1 MSSKSQL
8 HRFTCWQG
16 TFSLALAAIRAT
28 RFAGSYVSG
37 TPGWPRDRE
46 KERTPETSR
55 IQKIRWLVVSI
66 SCIPTHTM
74 VQNMKVN
81 WDLHHGPKIKTFLQT
96 QKPEWFWNA
105 EEYNETFWSS
115 GTVRKKHWG
124 GGVSRILNSQPK
136 LGVSNSWPFWP
147 MRFSQ
152 RFSRIHPMHR
162 WPQHLPRRLSDTNR
176 KSLVESRLGHRSNR
190 SLTASCLKRTWDPR
204 SPGRCSCVK
213 ELWSTK
219 AVSNWYQYS
228 SAARPLKNV
237 KTWSLH
243 SFFFQVLLLLPCGK
257 SNCAWTA
264 LGSCNPWQM
273 QQNATNSSFSR
284 PLASCKA
291 ACPSKACVLARLE
304 RESPQDHLLTRPDDD
319 STKLTKHT
327 SYHNYVWHQ
336 HLSTIINHHN
346 YPVSEPIVPQSWIWW
361 NVGQRLWQAFSQL
374 LVQLHHLAIQKLSND
389 LHQLIGTLCVAVL
402 FVPGAGCVSWGGSK
416 HRTCWRYNEDTVW
429 KKYRNTSHIE
439 W

>member
-1 MSSKSQL
+1 MIIYDQQRL
-8 HRFTCWQG
+8 
-16 TFSLALAAIRAT
+16 
-28 RFAGSYVSG
+28 Y
-37 TPGWPRDRE
+37 
-46 KERTPETSR
+46 
-55 IQKIRWLVVSI
+55 
-66 SCIPTHTM
+66 
-74 VQNMKVN
+74 
-81 WDLHHGPKIKTFLQT
+81 QT
-96 QKPEWFWNA
+96 
-105 EEYNETFWSS
+105 
-115 GTVRKKHWG
+115 
-124 GGVSRILNSQPK
+124 
-136 LGVSNSWPFWP
+136 
-147 MRFSQ
+147 
-152 RFSRIHPMHR
+152 
-162 WPQHLPRRLSDTNR
+162 DTNI
-176 KSLVESRLGHRSNR
+176 LVLQGLS
-190 SLTASCLKRTWDPR
+190 
-204 SPGRCSCVK
+204 
-213 ELWSTK
+213 
-219 AVSNWYQYS
+219 
-228 SAARPLKNV
+228 NV

-243 SFFFQVLLLLPCGK
+243 SFFFQVLLLLLPCGK

-291 ACPSKACVLARLE
+291 ACPSKACVLTRLE

-402 FVPGAGCVSWGGSK
+402 FVPGAGCVFLGGV
-416 HRTCWRYNEDTVW
+416 RNIGRAEDTM
-429 KKYRNTSHIE
+429 KIQYGKNTEILHILSGKNRWFRIDVPFNAARSARRLE
-439 W
+439 DLELDPSTPLPSSSNMSAALRVSPSCVIT